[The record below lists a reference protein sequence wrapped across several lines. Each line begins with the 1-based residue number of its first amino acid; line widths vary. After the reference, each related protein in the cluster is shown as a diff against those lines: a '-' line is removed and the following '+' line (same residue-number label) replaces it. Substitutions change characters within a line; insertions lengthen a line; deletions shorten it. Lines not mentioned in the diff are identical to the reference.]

1 MIDGITILSESV
13 YRVCDS
19 KLGLGFAIASL
30 IFGIV
35 ALRFFEAGDWD
46 EHPWVLLTFV
56 FLFVISVAIS
66 YISCR
71 QAMYEAPEYKVTISD
86 SVSFNELYG
95 KYEIVEQEGEIY
107 TIRERRRAGEDE

>member
-13 YRVCDS
+13 YRGCDS

-35 ALRFFEAGDWD
+35 AIKIFETDYYEHRGTFFA
-46 EHPWVLLTFV
+46 FV
-56 FLFVISVAIS
+56 FLVVISVAIS
-66 YISCR
+66 YMSCR

-86 SVSFNELYG
+86 DVSFNEFNK
-95 KYEIVEQEGEIY
+95 KYEVVEQEGEIY
-107 TIRERRRAGEDE
+107 TIRERRNREDD

>member
-13 YRVCDS
+13 YRGSDS
-19 KLGLGFAIASL
+19 KLGLGFAIASMF
-30 IFGIV
+30 FGIV
-35 ALRFFEAGDWD
+35 VIKLFETDEYD
-46 EHPWVLLTFV
+46 EHPKIFFTFV

-66 YISCR
+66 YMSCR
-71 QAMYEAPEYKVTISD
+71 QAMYEVPEYKVAISD

-107 TIRERRRAGEDE
+107 TIRERRTGEDK

>member
-13 YRVCDS
+13 YRGCDS

-35 ALRFFEAGDWD
+35 AIKLFETDDYGESLAFAF
-46 EHPWVLLTFV
+46 LL
-56 FLFVISVAIS
+56 VISVAIS
-66 YISCR
+66 YMSCR

-86 SVSFNELYG
+86 SVSFNEIYE

-107 TIRERRRAGEDE
+107 TIRERRSKGND

>member
-13 YRVCDS
+13 YRGCDS

-30 IFGIV
+30 IFAII
-35 ALRFFEAGDWD
+35 AIKLFETDCD
-46 EHPWVLLTFV
+46 EHMGTFLAFV
-56 FLFVISVAIS
+56 FLTVISVAIS
-66 YISCR
+66 YMSCR

-107 TIRERRRAGEDE
+107 TIRERRGKEND

>member
-66 YISCR
+66 YMSCR

-86 SVSFNELYG
+86 DVGFNEFNK
-95 KYEIVEQEGEIY
+95 KYKVVEQEGEIY
-107 TIRERRRAGEDE
+107 TIRERRRGR

>member
-13 YRVCDS
+13 YRGCDS

-35 ALRFFEAGDWD
+35 AIKLFETDYD
-46 EHPWVLLTFV
+46 EHRGTFFAFV

-66 YISCR
+66 YMSCR
-71 QAMYEAPEYKVTISD
+71 QGMYEAPEYKVTISD
-86 SVSFNELYG
+86 SVSFNELYE

-107 TIRERRRAGEDE
+107 TLRERKRAGEDE

>member
-1 MIDGITILSESV
+1 MIDGITVLSESV
-13 YRVCDS
+13 YRGCDS

-46 EHPWVLLTFV
+46 EHPCVLLTFV

-66 YISCR
+66 YMSCR
-71 QAMYEAPEYKVTISD
+71 ETMYEAPEYKVTISD
-86 SVSFNELYG
+86 DVGFNEFNK
-95 KYEIVEQEGEIY
+95 KYKVVEQEGEIY
-107 TIRERRRAGEDE
+107 TIRERRDKEDG

>member
-13 YRVCDS
+13 YRGCDS

-30 IFGIV
+30 FFAIV
-35 ALRFFEAGDWD
+35 AIKIFETDDYGVHLGIFLA
-46 EHPWVLLTFV
+46 FV

-66 YISCR
+66 CMSYR

-86 SVSFNELYG
+86 DVGFNEFNK
-95 KYEIVEQEGEIY
+95 KYEVVEQEGEIY
-107 TIRERRRAGEDE
+107 TIRERRAGEDK